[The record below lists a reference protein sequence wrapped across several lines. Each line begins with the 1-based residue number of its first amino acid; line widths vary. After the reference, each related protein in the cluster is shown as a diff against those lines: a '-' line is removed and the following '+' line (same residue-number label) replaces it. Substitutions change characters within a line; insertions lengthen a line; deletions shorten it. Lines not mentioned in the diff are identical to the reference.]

1 MYIRITLIL
10 CLLTFI
16 GRTQTSIPFS
26 RQLGLADS
34 LNQYNSTA
42 TQSKSLLKFYGLSC
56 SPSNPL
62 NNQLELLHFSYQ
74 KANTEEVGNLFFI
87 SSNQDMITY
96 QNEVTLQIELNNLIS
111 STEYSFGNEIW
122 QSLTSSELVFI
133 PDATDTL
140 IHFSI
145 RGIADSEFWQVGI
158 EIPVTRLSEI
168 LPDASPWP
176 MVDGDY
182 PYEISTYAFNQMI
195 YGHAYVKLGADGVFD
210 KPFLFVE
217 GIDFGTD
224 RTATRNGTFGWNE
237 LVTGNESGAYSMLS
251 LMPIFLDSI
260 SQRGYDLVLL
270 DFVDGAADIKKNA
283 ALLRQLIQLCNMYKE
298 GSNENVI
305 AGASMGGIVSRVA
318 LREMELNGMC
328 HECSHYICLDSPHLG
343 ANIPLSLQATIYFLS
358 EFVPEAELFVSEKLE
373 RDAAKQLLCYHWG
386 NANVLQPNWFLDFKA
401 YLSELGLPLHTLNIA
416 ISNGSLNATPQYSV
430 LENPL
435 LNEHCNATNWL
446 SGEEIVFKLFPLPGN
461 ANYDESTTYS
471 NVLADLRFTQMSWD
485 NWLSPVD
492 IYTSKPS
499 ISIEA
504 KSLDYSNGG
513 WSSSIYELVKVF
525 NSSSDFTDACGEINA
540 DQYAFKHCFVPL
552 SSALLQGELVAHE
565 SMNVSASPFDF
576 CVAANGMNEPH
587 SHLSWSHIDFL
598 LDKLSEVNAWNIS
611 SALNNAE
618 EVSLVESLEVL
629 RPMNAHSG
637 RLLFTNPTQ
646 NDIGDEVQVQ
656 FKAGCENAEFNLSG
670 NMEMRIG
677 FEAGNLFAHAKVA
690 DSCVIRL
697 SENQVTTVEK
707 SSSLVLE
714 GGTSVVLNGGTLKL
728 KGSLYLNEGSELI
741 LQSGQLI
748 LDGGK
753 IELLGGKIHVLDDFE
768 IEQSNSGGYV
778 VCRSGE
784 LVDFDFELG
793 SSLHWNGNSALD
805 SMLVVAE
812 GCMMNDGGE
821 GGWIEFNS
829 AHVILASGS
838 HVVSFRKNNFINSWL
853 EGSSTANYTVQWADL
868 SFYQSRVLQVHVQ
881 NDYSSFVFRNSVAEL
896 NEFNINFGNYR
907 IEASTFLTSSIVSK
921 HLKSRSR
928 ILQSCFYDSNT
939 AVLDESLTEL
949 YIYQSNFSN
958 HTTGIKKKGGRLRMR
973 CNLIQSSEIGV
984 AAEKGCLVYLGL
996 NDAAGFNTFS
1006 NLEYAIQLEHALV
1019 PSFFNGENR
1028 FESCIMYVAGS
1039 VTNATC
1045 MTQLHFGR
1053 NYFENDVYNR
1063 FSVYSATSTIANAPC
1078 YLGFTL
1084 GENIAGSC
1092 PAGVGQVAIGK
1103 SNQLK
1108 GKNLI
1113 VTLNGLSLELDSVFS
1128 IVSDLYFS
1136 SDTVYQGKQC
1146 MQLLS
1151 EALLQVPL
1159 DSLTAEELPKIH
1171 GAMHFMSWLLDEL
1184 VQRNEIVFLNNQSDF
1199 EPVVSKFFAVLNH
1212 FSAESYDVQSFH
1224 HQFYWELEKI
1234 KALRTLGL
1242 TNQALFMLS
1251 NLNQCNLESIELDIL
1266 EYWLCLTN
1274 QEIEQNSVVINES
1287 FNNSFQFITETE
1299 VVFGSQVLTPT
1310 QIFIYPCVYSEKNNG
1325 LELETNVTF
1334 DSNMLGQMI
1343 RSESNENG
1351 CYFRVTKTGE
1361 VKKYLRMR

>member
-1 MYIRITLIL
+1 M
-10 CLLTFI
+10 
-16 GRTQTSIPFS
+16 GRTQSSIPFS

-34 LNQYNSTA
+34 LNYYNSTA
-42 TQSKSLLKFYGLSC
+42 SQSKSLLKFYDLSC
-56 SPSNPL
+56 SPSNSL
-62 NNQLELLHFSYQ
+62 KNQLELLHFSYQ
-74 KANTEEVGNLFFI
+74 KANTEDLGNLFFI
-87 SSNQDMITY
+87 SSNQEVIAY
-96 QNEVTLQIELNNLIS
+96 QDELILQIELNDLITN
-111 STEYSFGNEIW
+111 TEYSFGNESW
-122 QSLTSSELVFI
+122 QSLISSELVLI
-133 PDATDTL
+133 PDVTDTL

-145 RGIADSEFWQVGI
+145 RGIANSEFWQVGI
-158 EIPVTRLSEI
+158 EIPITRLAEI
-168 LPDASPWP
+168 SPDTSPWP

-182 PYEISTYAFNQMI
+182 PYEISTYTDNQMI

-224 RTATRNGTFGWNE
+224 RTATRNGTFGWSE
-237 LVTGNESGAYSMLS
+237 LVSGNENGIYSMLS

-260 SQRGYDLVLL
+260 SERGYDLVLL
-270 DFVDGAADIKKNA
+270 DFVDGAADIKRNA
-283 ALLRQLIQLCNMYKE
+283 ALLQHLIQLCNTHKV
-298 GSNENVI
+298 GNNENII

-358 EFVPEAELFVSEKLE
+358 EFVPEAESFISEKLE
-373 RDAAKQLLCYHWG
+373 RDAAKQLLGYHWG
-386 NANVLQPNWFLDFKA
+386 NANVLQPNWFLDFQA
-401 YLSELGLPLHTLNIA
+401 YLSELGLPQHTINIA
-416 ISNGSLNATPQYSV
+416 ISNGSNIGMPQYSF
-430 LENPL
+430 LDNPL
-435 LNEHCNATNWL
+435 LDEHCNATNWL

-461 ANYDESTTYS
+461 ANYDESTSYS
-471 NVLADLRFTQMSWD
+471 NVLADLRFTQMSWS

-492 IYTSKPS
+492 VYTLKPS
-499 ISIEA
+499 VSIDA
-504 KSLDYSNGG
+504 LDLDYSNGG

-565 SMNVSASPFDF
+565 SMNVSASPFDY
-576 CVAANGMNEPH
+576 CIAANGANEPH

-598 LDKLSEVNAWNIS
+598 LDQISEVNTWNIS

-618 EVSLVESLEVL
+618 EVSLVEPMKVL
-629 RPMNAHSG
+629 RPMHVHSG
-637 RLLFTNPTQ
+637 RLLFTNPAQ

-656 FKAGCENAEFNLSG
+656 FKAGCQNAEFNLSG

-677 FEAGNLFAHAKVA
+677 FETGNLFAHATVT
-690 DSCVIRL
+690 DSCTIRL
-697 SENQVTTVEK
+697 SEHQQTTIEK
-707 SSSLVLE
+707 NSSMVLDGGSSL
-714 GGTSVVLNGGTLKL
+714 VLNGGTLKL

-778 VCRSGE
+778 VCRSGD

-812 GCMMNDGGE
+812 GCMLNDGGD

-829 AHVILASGS
+829 AHVVLAPGS
-838 HVVSFRKNNFINSWL
+838 HVVSFRKNNFLNSWL
-853 EGSSTANYTVQWADL
+853 EGSATSNYTVQWADL

-881 NDYSSFVFRNSVAEL
+881 SDYASFVFRNSVAEL
-896 NEFNINFGNYR
+896 NEFNVNFGNYR
-907 IEASTFLTSSIVSK
+907 LEASTFLSSSIVSK

-928 ILQSCFYDSNT
+928 ILQSGFYDSN
-939 AVLDESLTEL
+939 APVVDESLTEL
-949 YIYQSNFSN
+949 YVYQCNFSN
-958 HTTGIKKKGGRLRMR
+958 HTTAIKKKGGRLRMR
-973 CNLIQSSEIGV
+973 CNLIQSSDIGIAV
-984 AAEKGCLVYLGL
+984 EKGCLLYLGV

-1006 NLEYAIQLEHALV
+1006 NLEYAIQLENALV

-1028 FESCIMYVAGS
+1028 FESCFMYLAGS
-1039 VTNATC
+1039 VTNASC
-1045 MTQLHFGR
+1045 MTQVHFGR
-1053 NYFENDVYNR
+1053 NYFENDVYNK
-1063 FSVYSATSTIANAPC
+1063 FSVHSTTSTIANAPC

-1084 GENIAGSC
+1084 GENFAGSC

-1108 GKNLI
+1108 DKNLI
-1113 VTLNGLSLELDSVFS
+1113 VDVNGLPLELDSVFS

-1136 SDTVYQGKQC
+1136 SDTIYQGKQC

-1159 DSLTAEELPKIH
+1159 DSLRAEELPKIH
-1171 GAMHFMSWLLDEL
+1171 SAMHFMSWLLDEL
-1184 VQRNEIVFLNNQSDF
+1184 VQRNEIIYSNNQSDF
-1199 EPVVSKFFAVLNH
+1199 EPAVSTFFAVLNH
-1212 FSAESYDVQSFH
+1212 FSAESYDVESFH
-1224 HQFYWELEKI
+1224 HQFYWEMEKI

-1242 TNQALFMLS
+1242 SNQALFMLS
-1251 NLNQCNLESIELDIL
+1251 NLNQCNLESLELDIL

-1274 QEIEQNSVVINES
+1274 QEMEQNNSYLNES
-1287 FNNSFQFITETE
+1287 PNASIQFITETE
-1299 VVFGSQVLTPT
+1299 VVFGSQVISPT
-1310 QIFIYPCVYSEKNNG
+1310 EIYIYPCVYSEKYQGNDF
-1325 LELETNVTF
+1325 EAASSF
-1334 DSNMLGQMI
+1334 DSNMLGQKI